1 MVTGGKL
8 YEYDPTTEDWV
19 EIETLKDFVT
29 EDTTS
34 VTFIDIDGD
43 GDDDLVVTTGPGK
56 PSIVYENVDGRFPDP
71 PAPIGDETYDA
82 QDVEYVDIN
91 NDDIPD
97 LVIGNS
103 DGPDLVYLGTGDPG
117 NPTWGDDPGDD
128 PLEIP
133 GTDGVATKSIEV
145 DDIDGDG
152 DMDVVI
158 AAEKDGYADVVVIF
172 NDGTDPNN
180 RRRKEDGRAADR
192 RRDGAAGRRD
202 GRCGRRRH
210 PRCGD
215 RQRRWARRLPPTV
228 RSSPLRISRGR
239 PMLRL
244 GTRSSRRAIS
254 MRRTSTATASPT
266 S

>member
-19 EIETLKDFVT
+19 EVETLKEFVT

-34 VTFIDIDGD
+34 VAFIDIDGD
-43 GDDDLVVTTGPGK
+43 GDDDLVVARGPGQAERHLRECRR
-56 PSIVYENVDGRFPDP
+56 PLPRTAEAAAIVLTK
-71 PAPIGDETYDA
+71 TYDA

-97 LVIGNS
+97 LVIGRCRR
-103 DGPDLVYLGTGDPG
+103 PADLVYLGTGDPG

-145 DDIDGDG
+145 EDIDGDG

-180 RRRKEDGRAADR
+180 LPSDKKTVGLPTDDEMAPQDVEMVDVDGDDIPDVVIGNVGGPDYVYLSNGKELTAEDLEAA
-192 RRDGAAGRRD
+192 A
-202 GRCGRRRH
+202 RCSDWG
-210 PRCGD
+210 
-215 RQRRWARRLPPTV
+215 
-228 RSSPLRISRGR
+228 
-239 PMLRL
+239 
-244 GTRSSRRAIS
+244 
-254 MRRTSTATASPT
+254 
-266 S
+266 